1 MNPSEL
7 RYSESHEWVRSENSS
22 ATVGITFHAQDQ
34 LGDVIF
40 VSLPEV
46 GSTVQQFAKM
56 GEIESVKTVS
66 DLISPVS
73 GEVIA
78 RNDQLEA
85 RPELVNESPYGE
97 GWLLK
102 VKLGDTAQLDK
113 LITAEAYEQ
122 LVGETTE

>member
-1 MNPSEL
+1 MNPPEL
-7 RYSESHEWVRSENSS
+7 RYSESHEWVRAEDTT
-22 ATVGITFHAQDQ
+22 ATIGITFHAQDQ

-40 VSLPEV
+40 VSLPDA
-46 GSTVQQFAKM
+46 GSTVRQFEKM

-66 DLISPVS
+66 DLISPIS

-85 RPELVNESPYGE
+85 RPELVNESPYDK

-102 VKLGDTAQLDK
+102 VRLDDTAQLDK
-113 LITAEAYEQ
+113 LMTAEQYEQ
-122 LVGETTE
+122 LVGETSK